1 MSQGTMP
8 NLFIFNMFL
17 LFNLFFS
24 CALSFV
30 LMSFFSSLFMLILI
44 LVYFF
49 LWQCLFYA
57 FLSLL
62 QCLGCT
68 KNTQKKTRKDENWP
82 LGSAS
87 SFSSHYTIGILKKSA
102 AGRRIGYLAHETCKN
117 FLAPLLSKLSA
128 EESWK
133 EKALR
138 TVEAFTQQL
147 TTHNRRPSS
156 TKTNR
161 QLKHIIILAFIAP
174 QAEWGTKNLGVGEAE
189 EEAGGTRTSV
199 KPWGK
204 WGMIW
209 KIDWTSW
216 MDDLFRLIVWPDTS
230 PFPSL
235 SEKTLIQVKVPQ
247 VGTVLSPLAEILEL
261 ELSKT
266 SWSCER
272 TWQCRNATFF
282 EAYLELPWPLHL
294 GLKALKSDMWVLKS
308 HYYIEFWMSSKNH
321 VKHFKKK
328 IVSI

>member
-1 MSQGTMP
+1 MCVLCDFYRFFNALGAPKTHKKKTGTDENRP
-8 NLFIFNMFL
+8 LYRE
-17 LFNLFFS
+17 
-24 CALSFV
+24 CH
-30 LMSFFSSLFMLILI
+30 
-44 LVYFF
+44 FF
-49 LWQCLFYA
+49 LQPLYHWH
-57 FLSLL
+57 S
-62 QCLGCT
+62 
-68 KNTQKKTRKDENWP
+68 KKKCCRPENWVSRTWNMQK
-82 LGSAS
+82 LFGTVAFQAVSGRKLKREGTENSRSIYSAS
-87 SFSSHYTIGILKKSA
+87 DNWQPKTVIHKDKQATQTYHYTSIHSPISRVRYKELR
-102 AGRRIGYLAHETCKN
+102 GRRSRRSRGTC
-117 FLAPLLSKLSA
+117 
-128 EESWK
+128 
-133 EKALR
+133 
-138 TVEAFTQQL
+138 
-147 TTHNRRPSS
+147 
-156 TKTNR
+156 
-161 QLKHIIILAFIAP
+161 
-174 QAEWGTKNLGVGEAE
+174 
-189 EEAGGTRTSV
+189 TSV

-272 TWQCRNATFF
+272 TWQCRNALTFF

-321 VKHFKKK
+321 EKHFKKK